1 MPNKYLDSVQLG
13 RLITK
18 IKNHVSTS
26 IADLV
31 GSAPGTLDTLQEL
44 ATALGNDPNFATTIA
59 TLIDTKCA
67 QAKAEALLAAHPVGS
82 YYWSDNSTSPAT
94 LFGGTWQEL
103 PAGYTLIAQGSGTD
117 SFGSFTYTAGQTYGE
132 RMHKLTVGELPKHKH
147 SPGTL
152 RVTGSFNSLI
162 GGNGVFTPNA
172 VWANKVTF
180 NGTVEAGTINF
191 DTLNKWT
198 GETAETGSDTSH
210 NNVQPSKAAY
220 AWVRIS

>member
-82 YYWSDNSTSPAT
+82 YYWSDDSTSPAT
-94 LFGGTWQEL
+94 LFGGTWQAL

-132 RMHKLTVGELPKHKH
+132 RMHKLTVGELAEH
-147 SPGTL
+147 SHQQSLPFNEGTRQWSRDL
-152 RVTGSFNSLI
+152 T
-162 GGNGVFTPNA
+162 
-172 VWANKVTF
+172 
-180 NGTVEAGTINF
+180 GTVGGYKCINPSLPTSSSSDGSKIIYTQNAGSG
-191 DTLNKWT
+191 L
-198 GETAETGSDTSH
+198 AH
-210 NNVQPSKAAY
+210 NNIPPARAAY
-220 AWVRIS
+220 AWRRTA